1 MGGLCGGGS
10 GGVGSANTP
19 NDGDKNPSKNSLKE
33 NLANFFTPG
42 DNMEYRGGKL
52 VNVDSSGASTGA
64 AETGAK
70 TWYGTV
76 GQANDPSNDNPNMGI
91 IGDRPSSVQPRTFTQ
106 EDLGALTTV
115 NSKRED
121 LANIFTPFDGAK
133 YVNGNL
139 IDETTGQSLT
149 GGGYATNK
157 LGQKDYI
164 YGVSDDFSNNAK
176 PDRGG
181 MSQKDYT
188 LALAKQSML
197 QNIPPSNP
205 EYFGSWG
212 ASLAVPIIG
221 GYVGSKMLEGG
232 INDRRAMM
240 DQHQAALDAG
250 AKPDMSDGVYRGYFG
265 DDGFVPYVENKKQD
279 PMTDASIGA
288 LNMGNDGNDGNQ
300 YSGYTG
306 NEVGMGG
313 GTVVP
318 LSELTQPERMTS
330 YDPTPM
336 DPDTI
341 VYASPLYE
349 KFQSEV
355 LPGIQQ
361 QMPNM
366 TKEDIDEAF
375 RIYRDRQNSVVAN

>member
-10 GGVGSANTP
+10 GGVGSANTKSNDTGGSGNSFSETVANWFTPSDNMRYEDGILVDTSKGEGKYTPLPRNEAGAFTNIPDKSGITVTNRNRDNRIFTP
-19 NDGDKNPSKNSLKE
+19 NQQANFTRENSGRE
-33 NLANFFTPG
+33 NLAN
-42 DNMEYRGGKL
+42 
-52 VNVDSSGASTGA
+52 
-64 AETGAK
+64 
-70 TWYGTV
+70 
-76 GQANDPSNDNPNMGI
+76 
-91 IGDRPSSVQPRTFTQ
+91 
-106 EDLGALTTV
+106 ALT
-115 NSKRED
+115 
-121 LANIFTPFDGAK
+121 LFDGAS
-133 YVNGNL
+133 YIGGNL

-157 LGQKDYI
+157 AGVKNYI
-164 YGVSDDFSNNAK
+164 YGVSDDFTNNAPLK
-176 PDRGG
+176 QGK
-181 MSQKDYT
+181 MSNKDYT
-188 LALAKQSML
+188 FALAKQSML
-197 QNIPPSNP
+197 QNIPPSNA
-205 EYFGSWG
+205 EYFTSFLPGRFIP
-212 ASLAVPIIG
+212 VIG

-240 DQHQAALDAG
+240 DQHQAALDGG

-318 LSELTQPERMTS
+318 ISDLNQPERMTS
-330 YDPTPM
+330 YEPTPM

-366 TKEDIDEAF
+366 TQEDIDEAF

>member
-10 GGVGSANTP
+10 GGVGSANTKSNDTGGSGNSFSETVANWFTPSDNMRYEDGILVDTSKGEGKYTPLPRNEAGAFTNIPDKSGITVTNRNRDNRIFTP
-19 NDGDKNPSKNSLKE
+19 NQQANFTRENSGRE
-33 NLANFFTPG
+33 NLAN
-42 DNMEYRGGKL
+42 
-52 VNVDSSGASTGA
+52 
-64 AETGAK
+64 
-70 TWYGTV
+70 
-76 GQANDPSNDNPNMGI
+76 
-91 IGDRPSSVQPRTFTQ
+91 
-106 EDLGALTTV
+106 ALT
-115 NSKRED
+115 
-121 LANIFTPFDGAK
+121 LFDGAS
-133 YVNGNL
+133 YIGGNL

-157 LGQKDYI
+157 AGVKNYI
-164 YGVSDDFSNNAK
+164 YGVSDDFTNNAPLK
-176 PDRGG
+176 QGK
-181 MSQKDYT
+181 MSNKDYT
-188 LALAKQSML
+188 FALAKQSML
-197 QNIPPSNP
+197 QNIPPSDP

-240 DQHQAALDAG
+240 DQHQAALDGG

-366 TKEDIDEAF
+366 TQEDIDEAF

>member
-1 MGGLCGGGS
+1 MGGLCGGG
-10 GGVGSANTP
+10 VGSANTKS
-19 NDGDKNPSKNSLKE
+19 NDTGGSGNSLKE
-33 NLANFFTPG
+33 SLANFFTPN
-42 DNMEYRGGKL
+42 DNMRYEDGILVDTSKGEGKYTPL
-52 VNVDSSGASTGA
+52 PRNEAGAFTNIPDKSGI
-64 AETGAK
+64 
-70 TWYGTV
+70 TV
-76 GQANDPSNDNPNMGI
+76 TNRNRDN
-91 IGDRPSSVQPRTFTQ
+91 R
-106 EDLGALTTV
+106 
-115 NSKRED
+115 
-121 LANIFTPFDGAK
+121 IFTPNQQANFTRENSGRENLANALTLFDGAS
-133 YVNGNL
+133 YIGGNL

-157 LGQKDYI
+157 AGVKNYI
-164 YGVSDDFSNNAK
+164 YGVSDDFTNNAPLK
-176 PDRGG
+176 QGK
-181 MSQKDYT
+181 MSNKDYT
-188 LALAKQSML
+188 FALAKQSML
-197 QNIPPSNP
+197 QNIPPSDP
-205 EYFGSWG
+205 EYFTSFLPGHFIP
-212 ASLAVPIIG
+212 VIG

-240 DQHQAALDAG
+240 DQHQAALDGG

-366 TKEDIDEAF
+366 TQEDIDEAF